1 MATHSSILAW
11 RIPWTE
17 EPGRYSPWSR
27 KESDTTEKLT
37 HAHTHTQ
44 SMSETRGISRNYH
57 SFGSHIHCFLWACF
71 IICCH
76 DEKNI
81 KTRPHMRSTG
91 KNSCY
96 LSQNFRVRKNH
107 KDHLI
112 DFSQT
117 LLLSDE
123 ERWWALTGTVH
134 PLRPRMHTN
143 QQLSALRPA

>member
-1 MATHSSILAW
+1 MPTHSSILAW

-17 EPGRYSPWSR
+17 KPGRYSPWSR

-37 HAHTHTQ
+37 QAHTHTQ
-44 SMSETRGISRNYH
+44 SMSETLGISRNYH
-57 SFGSHIHCFLWACF
+57 SFGLHIHCFLWACF
-71 IICCH
+71 IVCCH

-81 KTRPHMRSTG
+81 KTRPRIRSTS
-91 KNSCY
+91 KKQS

-112 DFSQT
+112 DFSQI

-123 ERWWALTGTVH
+123 ERRWALTVTMS
-134 PLRPRMHTN
+134 PLRSRRRTKR
-143 QQLSALRPA
+143 QLSGLTPA